1 MATKLSELM
10 LDMETG
16 DACMEDAYIASA
28 KGKIAVSHAIFEAAY
43 KNYELPDDG
52 QFVCYVE
59 SDQEGIP
66 TESEKAAGTACAAV
80 GQELGAFLDATIET
94 AKKVKSS
101 AEKDLKTLIAV
112 GKKVGVGMSGD
123 FEKEFATP
131 LGQEICSEGRLTLT
145 ADKFMKSKN
154 SCKIAK
160 AYTKGCVYTLA
171 AFGINVDIPETVK
184 SFVSVDSSAGTVD
197 SLKKVESKLSDGG
210 RAFAI
215 GEIGTTNTAS
225 ASDIADLALAVYTC
239 ANVAD
244 AVIKACG
251 SGAKKDAISN
261 INSFCSEGNGK
272 ISRSHHAINGDIKKY
287 MSNLEKIGSTIA
299 SGFTDAVYAL
309 METISKK

>member
-80 GQELGAFLDATIET
+80 GQELSAFLDATVET
-94 AKKVKSS
+94 AKKIKSS
-101 AEKDLKTLIAV
+101 AEKDLKTLIAI
-112 GKKVGVGMSGD
+112 GKKVGVTMSESFD
-123 FEKEFATP
+123 KEFATP
-131 LGQEICSEGRLTLT
+131 LGQEICSEGRLTLS

-171 AFGINVDIPETVK
+171 AFGISVDLPEAVK
-184 SFVSVDSSAGTVD
+184 DFVSVDTAAGTVD
-197 SLKKVESKLSDGG
+197 SIKKVESKLSDGG

-215 GEIGTTNTAS
+215 GDVGTTNIAT
-225 ASDIADLALAVYTC
+225 ASDITDLALAVYTC

-244 AVIKACG
+244 AVIKACDG
-251 SGAKKDAISN
+251 AAKKDAIAN
-261 INSFCSEGNGK
+261 VNSFCNGDGK
-272 ISRSHHAINGDIKKY
+272 ISRTHHAINGDIKKY
-287 MSNLEKIGSTIA
+287 MSNLEKIGTTVA